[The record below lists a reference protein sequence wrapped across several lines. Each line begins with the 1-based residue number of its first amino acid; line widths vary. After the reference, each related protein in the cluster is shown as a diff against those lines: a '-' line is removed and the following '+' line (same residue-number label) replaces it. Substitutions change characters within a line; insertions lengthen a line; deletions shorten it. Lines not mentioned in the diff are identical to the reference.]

1 MSPPRTPRVASGAPE
16 TAIIDTLCVEGFFV
30 RIARVVV
37 TSSSGEVDIEHFVLI
52 APSLETLDRLDPEA
66 DGFHASQF
74 FEFQR
79 AVDLAEVMT
88 DLYTGRCS
96 YEGARCWLEDHAVE
110 RFPDPPLKRG

>member
-37 TSSSGEVDIEHFVLI
+37 TSNSGEVDIEHFVLI

>member
-1 MSPPRTPRVASGAPE
+1 MSPPRNPQVAAGTPE
-16 TAIIDTLCVEGFFV
+16 TVITDTLAVEGVFV

-37 TSSSGEVDIEHFVLI
+37 TSTSGEVDIEHYVLI
-52 APSLETLDRLDPEA
+52 APSLETLDRLDPEV

-79 AVDLAEVMT
+79 AVDLAELMT

>member
-1 MSPPRTPRVASGAPE
+1 MSPPQNPQVAVGTPENVI
-16 TAIIDTLCVEGFFV
+16 TDTLAVDGFFV

-37 TSSSGEVDIEHFVLI
+37 TSNSGEVGIEHFVLI